1 MALSLFL
8 SRTVIIL
15 LCCNC
20 FLAAVLAQNETE
32 KLPTFGDTVQ
42 VLGAVN
48 IPHFSLLTIR

>member
-20 FLAAVLAQNETE
+20 FLAAVLAQSETE

>member
-1 MALSLFL
+1 MAVPFLL
-8 SRTVIIL
+8 SRTGVIL
-15 LCCNC
+15 LCCNY